1 MAASEIGTNLKQL
14 LVLSCVSIF
23 TSEALCISCFS
34 SLVENDPMWG
44 VKKTAFNLIDNTS
57 TGLEQRSSDAKPMAI
72 A

>member
-44 VKKTAFNLIDNTS
+44 VKKTVS
-57 TGLEQRSSDAKPMAI
+57 T
-72 A
+72 